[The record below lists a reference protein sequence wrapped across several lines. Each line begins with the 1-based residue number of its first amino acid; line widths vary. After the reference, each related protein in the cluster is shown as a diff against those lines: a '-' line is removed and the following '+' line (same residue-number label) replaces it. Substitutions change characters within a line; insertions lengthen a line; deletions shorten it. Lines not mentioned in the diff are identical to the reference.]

1 MTKNNVV
8 AEVGLTYKSKQ
19 PVSSLPQITDP
30 QSAATILR
38 PLFDEDSMQLQE
50 QFIVL
55 MLNAD
60 KRCLGWSLIS
70 KGSSTGTIVDLK
82 QIFQIVLLSNA
93 ESLILAH
100 NHPGGRL
107 KASTAD
113 IALTRQVQQAA
124 QLLNLTVDDHLIL
137 SAEGFLSM
145 KAGGLL

>member
-1 MTKNNVV
+1 MNTHHVV

-38 PLFDEDSMQLQE
+38 PLFDEHTMQLQE

-82 QIFQIVLLSNA
+82 HIFQIVLLSNA

-137 SAEGFLSM
+137 SAEGYLSM

>member
-137 SAEGFLSM
+137 SAEGYLSM
-145 KAGGLL
+145 KASGLL

>member
-1 MTKNNVV
+1 
-8 AEVGLTYKSKQ
+8 
-19 PVSSLPQITDP
+19 
-30 QSAATILR
+30 
-38 PLFDEDSMQLQE
+38 MQLQE